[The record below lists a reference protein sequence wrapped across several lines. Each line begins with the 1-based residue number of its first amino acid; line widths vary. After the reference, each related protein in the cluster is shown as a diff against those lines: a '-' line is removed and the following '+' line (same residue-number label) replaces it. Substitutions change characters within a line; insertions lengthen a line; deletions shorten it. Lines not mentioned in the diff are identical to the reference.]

1 MLPGSNIPYIFFV
14 SGFLCD
20 CERRLGWLRRA
31 EDDPRCLL
39 YDVCMAE
46 LLCAAGGRCIS
57 QMSPNDAAPPP
68 TTHFKQTHFVSLFYT
83 KLHLRPVA
91 VPFTQRQ
98 TAPFPSREDAVL
110 TTYNAL
116 FGYEG
121 TLLTNNDVFFGLWGA
136 VICLEAALSASPV

>member
-1 MLPGSNIPYIFFV
+1 MQPLHPQLTSNKHILCHFF
-14 SGFLCD
+14 
-20 CERRLGWLRRA
+20 
-31 EDDPRCLL
+31 
-39 YDVCMAE
+39 
-46 LLCAAGGRCIS
+46 
-57 QMSPNDAAPPP
+57 
-68 TTHFKQTHFVSLFYT
+68 T

-136 VICLEAALSASPV
+136 VICLEAALSTSPV

>member
-1 MLPGSNIPYIFFV
+1 MQPLHPQLTSNKHILCHFF
-14 SGFLCD
+14 
-20 CERRLGWLRRA
+20 
-31 EDDPRCLL
+31 
-39 YDVCMAE
+39 
-46 LLCAAGGRCIS
+46 
-57 QMSPNDAAPPP
+57 
-68 TTHFKQTHFVSLFYT
+68 T

-121 TLLTNNDVFFGLWGA
+121 TLLTNNDVFFRPVGGRHLSRSCALHVSRLTIHDDALPTREGA
-136 VICLEAALSASPV
+136 LKRRHSVSDCALVKLQHPRSDTPILGPSPMTTFLA